1 MNEIEMNISKRNSLN
16 LLDLP
21 NEVLLII
28 VKQLNMV
35 DVLYSLVDVTERLDQ
50 LVLNRIYTR
59 ILDMTCVRMEL
70 LPDRVYSTDSHVC
83 ERICKNVLSRINHQ
97 VNELIVDQPSIKR
110 VLHTTDYPQLH
121 SLSLID
127 LDERSFLDFLKGNS
141 SRFGFIFLIYQL

>member
-1 MNEIEMNISKRNSLN
+1 MNISNRNSLN

-50 LVLNRIYTR
+50 LVLNPMYTR

-70 LPDRVYSTDSHVC
+70 LPDRVYSTDDHEG
-83 ERICKNVLSRINHQ
+83 ERICKNVLSLINHQ

-110 VLHTTDYPQLH
+110 VLHTTDYPQL
-121 SLSLID
+121 
-127 LDERSFLDFLKGNS
+127 RVVTGPAGPGRCRAGPVGTARPAGFYRFLPV
-141 SRFGFIFLIYQL
+141 